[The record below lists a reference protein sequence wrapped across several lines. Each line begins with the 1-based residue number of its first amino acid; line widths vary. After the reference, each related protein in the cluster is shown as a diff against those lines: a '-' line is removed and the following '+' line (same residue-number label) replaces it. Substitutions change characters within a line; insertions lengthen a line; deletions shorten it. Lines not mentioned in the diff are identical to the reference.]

1 MKFTLVAAWLMLGM
15 GLAHAATKNLPTAK
29 ASRATAPAPVA
40 PKDADGVAEARLIEI
55 YTLIGKAQNR
65 QALVKA
71 TSLVQDLPHFQ
82 LAQLVYGDLLTAQ
95 TRPIRTLGDMPDDLA
110 RRAPLRLHQRL
121 TAETHA
127 TALPHRVWSTRHHRE
142 QKTNLSPK
150 EVAQRTHGCPM
161 R

>member
-1 MKFTLVAAWLMLGM
+1 MGVSLKFTLVAAWLMLGM

-110 RRAPLRLHQRL
+110 RRAPSVRRRGWRLRRGSSGSGPRRRCSGQS
-121 TAETHA
+121 
-127 TALPHRVWSTRHHRE
+127 WCSI
-142 QKTNLSPK
+142 S
-150 EVAQRTHGCPM
+150 
-161 R
+161 